1 MIIPGLSLMAPPGK
15 WNGYKYSGKEL
26 QKEMGLNWGDHG
38 ARMADYTIGRW
49 WVPDPL
55 AEEYPWSSPYAYCSN
70 NPMNRID
77 PYGRADFLVN
87 KQFLFWNWTKVVGND
102 GINDGRQLV
111 LKTTQT
117 SFGEGENSIS
127 GAGLSKSDLKA
138 TVNFVKQNSGNTE
151 AFQNDGM
158 AYTNSVEIES
168 SAVNRQAMVN
178 EASRDNGKGGT
189 TDANNREYGGSIQN
203 GNVVLA
209 EPGAVSNPA
218 TQSNA
223 SIVLPAGVPTFHSH
237 PSGTR
242 SEAVEGGTRN
252 SWFTQHPS
260 RTDVTNSGARME
272 YVFGRGNGKVYI
284 YNSSGVQA
292 IMPMKYFVTPKR

>member
-1 MIIPGLSLMAPPGK
+1 
-15 WNGYKYSGKEL
+15 
-26 QKEMGLNWGDHG
+26 
-38 ARMADYTIGRW
+38 
-49 WVPDPL
+49 
-55 AEEYPWSSPYAYCSN
+55 
-70 NPMNRID
+70 
-77 PYGRADFLVN
+77 
-87 KQFLFWNWTKVVGND
+87 
-102 GINDGRQLV
+102 
-111 LKTTQT
+111 
-117 SFGEGENSIS
+117 
-127 GAGLSKSDLKA
+127 
-138 TVNFVKQNSGNTE
+138 
-151 AFQNDGM
+151 M

-209 EPGAVSNPA
+209 EPGSVSNPA

-242 SEAVEGGTRN
+242 SEAVKGGTRN

-260 RTDVTNSGARME
+260 RTDVTNSGTRME